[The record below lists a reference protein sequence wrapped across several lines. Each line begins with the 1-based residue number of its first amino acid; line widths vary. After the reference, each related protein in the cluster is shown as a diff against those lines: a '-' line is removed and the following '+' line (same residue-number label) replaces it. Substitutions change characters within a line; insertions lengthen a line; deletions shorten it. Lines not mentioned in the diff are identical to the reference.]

1 MAGKFR
7 RRSSS
12 FFRSFK
18 NTEPE
23 TETQFYFDR
32 GATAAAQNRW
42 VFEVAWEVA
51 NKGKNCLCVELSFF
65 DIANII
71 FLWPSEIC
79 DLCTYVSITKSSRL
93 RFR

>member
-23 TETQFYFDR
+23 TESQFYFDR

-51 NKGKNCLCVELSFF
+51 NKGK
-65 DIANII
+65 II
-71 FLWPSEIC
+71 SCHL
-79 DLCTYVSITKSSRL
+79 
-93 RFR
+93 